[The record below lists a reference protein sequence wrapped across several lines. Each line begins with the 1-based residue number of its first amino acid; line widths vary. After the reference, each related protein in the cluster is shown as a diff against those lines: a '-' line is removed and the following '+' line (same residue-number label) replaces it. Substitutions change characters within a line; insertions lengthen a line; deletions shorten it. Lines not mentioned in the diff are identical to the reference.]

1 MKPPAFPSSPPAGIG
16 NWHPATDQFE
26 WQEGL
31 WRTRNATEV
40 SYPDS
45 GNESCF
51 QIEDTSY
58 WFRHR
63 MACLLTTI
71 ERFPPCGML
80 LDIGGG
86 NGYVA
91 AALQNAGVECALIE
105 PGSGARNAVRRGV
118 KHVIQATLEDA
129 HFQTQSWAAAGAFD
143 VVEHIADDVEFLRAI
158 RHQLIP
164 GGRFY
169 CTVPAFPTLWSHE
182 DVHAG
187 HFRRYTRAG
196 LSQVL
201 NQAGFTLEFMTYFF
215 VWLTVP
221 VWFLRAL
228 PSRLKLSSSKPVGTS
243 EAVKNDHRLPAL
255 LSGPVGRLHAWELN
269 RIRTERPL
277 PFGTSLLCVARAID
291 A

>member
-1 MKPPAFPSSPPAGIG
+1 MKPLSSPFSPQTGIG
-16 NWHPATDQFE
+16 NWHPDPELFE
-26 WQEGL
+26 WHEGL
-31 WRTRNATEV
+31 WRTRNTSVV

-63 MACLLTTI
+63 MACLLATI
-71 ERFPPCGML
+71 ERFPPEGML

-105 PGSGARNAVRRGV
+105 PGSGARNAVQRGV
-118 KHVIQATLEDA
+118 RHVIQATLENA
-129 HFQTQSWAAAGAFD
+129 HFQAQSWAAAGAFD
-143 VVEHIADDVEFLRAI
+143 VVEHIADDVEFLRGI
-158 RHQLIP
+158 RRQLTP

-169 CTVPAFPTLWSHE
+169 CTVPAFSTLWSQE

-187 HFRRYTRAG
+187 HFRRYNRAG

-201 NQAGFTLEFMTYFF
+201 NQAGFSIEFMTHFF
-215 VWLTVP
+215 VWLTAP
-221 VWFLRAL
+221 VLFLRAL
-228 PSRLKLSSSKPVGTS
+228 PSRLTPTGRHQVGTS
-243 EAVKNDHRLPAL
+243 KAVSNDHRLPSL
-255 LSGPVGRLHAWELN
+255 ISGLVGRLHAWELN
-269 RIRTERPL
+269 RVRARRPL
-277 PFGTSLLCVARAID
+277 PFGTSLLCVARANHS
-291 A
+291 